1 MTVFAIFEALWAA
14 ASWALGSVY
23 FARAL
28 AGRLGAGAALTP
40 AAANTFKNTLALA
53 LFAVLLLASGGALSA
68 ALWPDARSA
77 GLLVLS
83 GVLGFAF
90 GDSLYFAAIT
100 RCGIQTASSITL
112 LYVPLAAVLGWV
124 VYGTTLAPLELLGL
138 VLALVGVGLVITDPH
153 ATRGGLAL
161 DPAQKRQG
169 VLLSLGVVAVI
180 AVAVVLGAGES
191 QGAGLF
197 HMALLRMSGGVLGS
211 GAIAVVLALRAGSPL
226 RCELADL
233 SAPLRSP
240 SARPRPLWI
249 AVGLALAGLVPYH
262 HAMRELPVGLS
273 AVLFATT
280 PLFALLFGR
289 LAGERFGRRGQLGAV
304 VGFSGVAVIVMAA

>member
-1 MTVFAIFEALWAA
+1 MTVFAILEALWAA

-28 AGRLGAGAALTP
+28 AGPRAPTP

-53 LFAVLLLASGGALSA
+53 LFGVLLLASGGATTA

-77 GLLVLS
+77 GLLVVS

-90 GDSLYFAAIT
+90 GDSLYFAALT

-112 LYVPLAAVLGWV
+112 LYVPLAAVLGWA

-138 VLALVGVGLVITDPH
+138 GLALVGVGLVITDPRT
-153 ATRGGLAL
+153 TRGGLAL
-161 DPAQKRQG
+161 DPAQKRAG
-169 VLLSLGVVAVI
+169 VLLSFGVVAVI

-197 HMALLRMSGGVLGS
+197 HMACLRMSGGVLGA
-211 GAIAVVLALRAGSPL
+211 GLIALALAWRKGRTLKDEL
-226 RCELADL
+226 RDLA
-233 SAPLRSP
+233 APLRTV
-240 SARPRPLWI
+240 AQRPRPLWT

-262 HAMRELPVGLS
+262 HAMRELPVGVS

-280 PLFALLFGR
+280 PLFALVFGR
-289 LAGERFGRRGQLGAV
+289 LAGERFGRRGILGAGI
-304 VGFSGVAVIVMAA
+304 GFAGVALIVLAA